1 MYVFQIKG
9 GHKMKYKLISTPNE
23 NYSPMEQILVN
34 RGISPKDM
42 EHYLKTTD
50 ADILSSDLLDNM
62 TDGVRRLVQAI
73 NGQEKILLIVDC
85 DADGFTASATLL
97 NYLYKVFPSSLSHLS
112 IRLHEGKEHGIE
124 QRWLEN
130 IVQEE
135 FKLVICPDASSNDYD
150 QHKLLKENGVDVL
163 VLDHHEAE
171 KVSEDAIV
179 INNQLSDYPNKCLS
193 GVGIVYKFCC
203 KIDELLKINEAE
215 SLLDLVALGNIADM
229 MDVRAFE
236 TKHLIH
242 KGLSNIQNP
251 YFKALIER
259 QSYSLGETV
268 TPIGVA
274 FYIAPLINA
283 TIRVGTYEEKE
294 IMFRAMLYHCAYQLV
309 DSTKRGEKGLKET
322 IVTQAV
328 RNATNVRN
336 RQKKSRDQGLQYVE
350 KLIIDEGLLNNKII
364 IAQIDSELDKNLTGL
379 IANQLM
385 AKYQKPVL
393 LVRETDD
400 GLLQG
405 SARGYDKSELKDL
418 KGFLMESGFMEYAE
432 GHAAAMGVGINKENV
447 EGLIAYSNKALAN
460 YDFSACYDVDYVFMA
475 NDFSSQAIID
485 IASMKSLWG
494 KGLDEAMIVIKGI
507 KVTNQNL
514 QLMSRGKNPTL
525 KIVLPNGTSLIKF
538 GSSEEEYE
546 SLLSEGFIEID
557 VVGTAAINEWQG
569 MITPQVLVK
578 EFEVVGRTEY
588 YF

>member
-1 MYVFQIKG
+1 
-9 GHKMKYKLISTPNE
+9 MKYKLISTPNE

-50 ADILSSDLLDNM
+50 EDILNPDLLDNM
-62 TDGVRRLVQAI
+62 VDGVKRLVSAI
-73 NGQEKILLIVDC
+73 KTQEEILLIVDC

-97 NYLYKVFPSSLSHLS
+97 NYLYRVFPSALAN
-112 IRLHEGKEHGIE
+112 ITIKLHEGKEHGIE
-124 QRWLEN
+124 TNWVED
-130 IVQEE
+130 IVNSDI
-135 FKLVICPDASSNDYD
+135 KLVICPDASSNDYE
-150 QHKLLKENGVDVL
+150 QHQILKENGIDVL

-171 KVSEDAIV
+171 KVSENAII
-179 INNQLSDYPNKCLS
+179 INNQLSGYPNKCLS

-203 KIDELLKINEAE
+203 KIDELLKTNEAE
-215 SLLDLVALGNIADM
+215 NLLDLVALGNIADM
-229 MDVRAFE
+229 MDVRSIE

-283 TIRVGTYEEKE
+283 TIRVGTYQEKE
-294 IMFRAMLYHCAYQLV
+294 VMFKAMLHHCAYEQV
-309 DSTKRGEKGLKET
+309 DSTKRGEKGKKEA

-350 KLIIDEGLLNNKII
+350 QLILDNGLLDNKLI
-364 IAQIDSELDKNLTGL
+364 IAQISSELDKNLTGL

-393 LVRETDD
+393 LVRETEG

-432 GHAAAMGVGINKENV
+432 GHAAAMGVGLIKDNV
-447 EGLIAYSNKALAN
+447 QPLLDYSNKALAN
-460 YDFSACYDVDYVFMA
+460 YDFSACYDVDYIYMA
-475 NDFSSQAIID
+475 NDFNSQSIID

-494 KGLDEAMIVIKGI
+494 KGLEEAMIVIKGI

-525 KIVLPNGTSLIKF
+525 KITLPNGTSLIKF
-538 GSSEEEYE
+538 GSSEEEYQ
-546 SLLSEGFIEID
+546 SLLSEGYIEID

-578 EFEVVGRTEY
+578 EFEVVGKTEY